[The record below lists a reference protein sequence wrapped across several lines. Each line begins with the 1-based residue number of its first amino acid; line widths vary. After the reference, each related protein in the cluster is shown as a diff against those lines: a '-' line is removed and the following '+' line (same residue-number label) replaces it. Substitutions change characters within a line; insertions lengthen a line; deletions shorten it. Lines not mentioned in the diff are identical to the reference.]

1 MDFVTIHDLSREL
14 NTPARV
20 IRYRLIHLIME
31 GKLKENDDFRRDDFK
46 DDQHFI
52 WKINPLSFMRATE
65 LKPAAPVN
73 HIDNSLVTAVPKT
86 DSQPIPSVNQQEKND
101 ATAGVGTL
109 PRVNHTGNNQA
120 TGVNETGNKVDT
132 KEPSLEREMIDLLK
146 EQIKVKDGQLHEQ
159 GEQLKDLNDLNVK
172 LTGTMLQQNQKIE
185 NLLRITGGKSEESG
199 REAGMDNPRPATDDL
214 AQAA

>member
-1 MDFVTIHDLSREL
+1 MEFVTIHDLSREL

-46 DDQHFI
+46 DDQHFV
-52 WKINPLSFMRATE
+52 WKINPLTFMRATE

-73 HIDNSLVTAVPKT
+73 HIDDNLVTPVTNFDNK
-86 DSQPIPSVNQQEKND
+86 PIPPVNQPEINVG
-101 ATAGVGTL
+101 TAGGGSL
-109 PRVNHTGNNQA
+109 PRVNQTGNNPA
-120 TGVNETGNKVDT
+120 SGVNVNGDKVDT
-132 KEPSLEREMIDLLK
+132 KGPSLEREMIDLLK

-159 GEQLKDLNDLNVK
+159 GEQLKDLNDMNMK

-185 NLLRITGGKSEESG
+185 NLLRITGGKTEMTG
-199 REAGMDNPRPATDDL
+199 REDSSVDQPPGSAEPV
-214 AQAA
+214 

>member
-1 MDFVTIHDLSREL
+1 MEFVTIHDLSREL

-46 DDQHFI
+46 DDQHFV
-52 WKINPLSFMRATE
+52 WKINPLTFMRATE

-73 HIDNSLVTAVPKT
+73 HIDDNLVTPVTNFDNK
-86 DSQPIPSVNQQEKND
+86 PIPPVNQPEINVG
-101 ATAGVGTL
+101 TAGGGSL
-109 PRVNHTGNNQA
+109 PRVNQTGNNPA
-120 TGVNETGNKVDT
+120 SGVNENGDKVDT
-132 KEPSLEREMIDLLK
+132 KGPSLEREMIDLLK

-159 GEQLKDLNDLNVK
+159 GEQLKDLNDMNMK

-185 NLLRITGGKSEESG
+185 NLLRITGGKTEVTGGEDSSV
-199 REAGMDNPRPATDDL
+199 DQPPNSTIPV
-214 AQAA
+214 